1 MKNRNRKILF
11 TAVMLI
17 VVTVLSLLCFTACG
31 DKKGK
36 GDVTVVI
43 AYADGAQEY
52 YVSEKDVDGEG
63 VMPIMLYLK
72 EKKGLNFVTTESPT
86 YGTFVNEV
94 GGLKPDAT
102 KHEFISIH
110 TSVAKDKDVSKNATT
125 VEYKGTTL
133 TSTGVGISTMSVEPD
148 AIIYFVILTYIK

>member
-17 VVTVLSLLCFTACG
+17 VVTVLSLLCFTACD

-72 EKKGLNFVTTESPT
+72 EKKGLNFVTTEST
-86 YGTFVNEV
+86 YGAFVNEV

-102 KHEFISIH
+102 KHEFISIY
-110 TSVAKDKDVSKNATT
+110 TSVAKDKDVSEYATT
-125 VEYKGTTL
+125 VKYKGTTL
-133 TSTGVGISTMSVEPD
+133 TSSGVGISTMSVEPD
-148 AIIYFVILTYIK
+148 AIIYFVILTY